1 MTDSPDVY
9 EQHCQRL
16 HADEA
21 TPDEGTPD
29 GDGGV
34 FRTLPSGE
42 VEGRPADQDW
52 PPPGYRWNIDPQDRF
67 ATGGPQFTNAE
78 HRAGGSVPKL
88 EQIVSGPTHPSRD
101 KRV

>member
-29 GDGGV
+29 GDGGF

-42 VEGRPADQDW
+42 VEWRPADQDW
-52 PPPGYRWNIDPQDRF
+52 PPPSSASASAAPAR
-67 ATGGPQFTNAE
+67 
-78 HRAGGSVPKL
+78 
-88 EQIVSGPTHPSRD
+88 SR
-101 KRV
+101 RGC